1 MQCLQMCVSEF
12 IKREGKGAEQG
23 EESGG
28 LPEPVEEA
36 QDVLQS
42 LVDRMAE
49 TSLEDFEL
57 VSGRVGWRRE
67 ETCTCLAVLC

>member
-1 MQCLQMCVSEF
+1 MCVSQFTRQE
-12 IKREGKGAEQG
+12 EKGVEQG
-23 EESGG
+23 VESDG

-36 QDVLQS
+36 QELLQS

-57 VSGRVGWRRE
+57 VSNH
-67 ETCTCLAVLC
+67 L